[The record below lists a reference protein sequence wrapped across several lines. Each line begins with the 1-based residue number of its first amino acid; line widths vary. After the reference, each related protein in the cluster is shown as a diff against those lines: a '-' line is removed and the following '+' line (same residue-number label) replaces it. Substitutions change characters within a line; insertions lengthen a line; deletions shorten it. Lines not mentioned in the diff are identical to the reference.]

1 MLKGNAKVVN
11 GTGGLLVVD
20 VDPKNGGSVEA
31 LRGRFPDLPDT
42 RAVQTVTP
50 HPDGFGTHLI
60 FTIPNDVRITHRGL
74 GAGIDIPHSVMLP
87 GSVIRCEDGVN
98 RTYALVNDVEPAA
111 APLGLIAAIDK
122 GQDSGIAPEP
132 ASSDDDDAVVQSLVD
147 KFADAGPGERNA
159 VFLQVAPAVIRLK
172 GAIGAQM
179 LENAYLGDDV
189 SWIKSALRGALQK
202 YSGAD
207 APNPIARSRYLV
219 DVLQQLSSSAR
230 YGLWN
235 GKTGTTDRKVQLAV
249 VRLCEATGLMSA
261 TASLRTLALLTGLEP
276 KTIGSAVR
284 RLTVSGRLCVVGTD
298 DEGAAEYAP
307 ILGESTTV
315 ISKGESPIRGFSVD
329 PLGDVWLS
337 DGLTGRH
344 SHVFDLVD
352 GGVCR
357 AKQIA
362 TAGGMGVDTARDA
375 LKALVEAEM
384 LVKQGTVYSV
394 PADVDQ
400 VAEKLAAERGGKE
413 KRAKLT
419 ARIDAERARP
429 RGDATPAPDDVDA
442 NDIDEEWRRWQDE
455 ELMRQLGII

>member
-1 MLKGNAKVVN
+1 M
-11 GTGGLLVVD
+11 
-20 VDPKNGGSVEA
+20 
-31 LRGRFPDLPDT
+31 
-42 RAVQTVTP
+42 
-50 HPDGFGTHLI
+50 
-60 FTIPNDVRITHRGL
+60 
-74 GAGIDIPHSVMLP
+74 
-87 GSVIRCEDGVN
+87 
-98 RTYALVNDVEPAA
+98 
-111 APLGLIAAIDK
+111 
-122 GQDSGIAPEP
+122 
-132 ASSDDDDAVVQSLVD
+132 
-147 KFADAGPGERNA
+147 
-159 VFLQVAPAVIRLK
+159 
-172 GAIGAQM
+172 
-179 LENAYLGDDV
+179 
-189 SWIKSALRGALQK
+189 
-202 YSGAD
+202 
-207 APNPIARSRYLV
+207 
-219 DVLQQLSSSAR
+219 
-230 YGLWN
+230 
-235 GKTGTTDRKVQLAV
+235 
-249 VRLCEATGLMSA
+249 
-261 TASLRTLALLTGLEP
+261 
-276 KTIGSAVR
+276 
-284 RLTVSGRLCVVGTD
+284 GTD